1 VQRERKEWYK
11 KWWGILFIM
20 CFFYVFIPYYIWK
33 KTNWKKNTK
42 IITTSI
48 FVLLM
53 IIFMI
58 GGANKEKEDIAKY
71 NTAVEKIKENKID
84 EAKKIL
90 TELQTTE
97 SNELL
102 KELKFLDDEVMV
114 YSTLTDLTDDE
125 FKSLKNG
132 TLNKEILKNKDVNK
146 LLINKVRTTKDIDNV
161 RKEALASLEKG
172 RKKAKLEK
180 LFSSWDG
187 SNVALTK
194 SIKESMNDPGSYKHN
209 ETRYKEIDDNTLF
222 IITSFRGKN
231 AFGGVVLNS
240 CSAKQDIETELIT
253 EMNCE

>member
-1 VQRERKEWYK
+1 MVRGLEIFRQHFKDFTEN
-11 KWWGILFIM
+11 
-20 CFFYVFIPYYIWK
+20 YI
-33 KTNWKKNTK
+33 
-42 IITTSI
+42 I
-48 FVLLM
+48 
-53 IIFMI
+53 I
-58 GGANKEKEDIAKY
+58 GGTACDI
-71 NTAVEKIKENKID
+71 VID
-84 EAKKIL
+84 TVGL
-90 TELQTTE
+90 TP
-97 SNELL
+97 
-102 KELKFLDDEVMV
+102 
-114 YSTLTDLTDDE
+114 
-125 FKSLKNG
+125 
-132 TLNKEILKNKDVNK
+132 
-146 LLINKVRTTKDIDNV
+146 RATKDIDNV

>member
-1 VQRERKEWYK
+1 MYVHLWRKHEKTKDILELLEKDYSDYNDIKYK
-11 KWWGILFIM
+11 ELLLSIYSVEKKEKE
-20 CFFYVFIPYYIWK
+20 FFEVVKYLK
-33 KTNWKKNTK
+33 
-42 IITTSI
+42 
-48 FVLLM
+48 
-53 IIFMI
+53 
-58 GGANKEKEDIAKY
+58 AEKEDIKSDDY
-71 NTAVEKIKENKID
+71 FRIIFYLNSGNID

-146 LLINKVRTTKDIDNV
+146 LLINKVRATKDIDNV